1 MPFSLFVFMERR
13 RNDKTTLGGSDWS
26 QSRIWR
32 QIDVLVGVYDVL
44 RPRGTTSGAYEET
57 GEMRGVIKIRS
68 QPPDSSHH
76 NPLVRSSAR
85 SLYFGMDV
93 FV

>member
-1 MPFSLFVFMERR
+1 LIERR

-44 RPRGTTSGAYEET
+44 RPRGTTSGAYQET
-57 GEMRGVIKIRS
+57 GEMRIVS
-68 QPPDSSHH
+68 
-76 NPLVRSSAR
+76 
-85 SLYFGMDV
+85 
-93 FV
+93 